1 MLLKHD
7 KLLDVIAK
15 SEQES
20 NSVVDVTEC
29 LLCPYNIF
37 SILKICKFCMQFVKL
52 EVFNL
57 QFSY

>member
-37 SILKICKFCMQFVKL
+37 SILKFCVQFVKL